1 MLEQISDLQTINS
14 LRNYSGIERH
24 LVAVDCIVFGYIFE
38 KKIKLLL
45 IKRSF
50 NPGKGKWS
58 LAGGFVNEEE
68 SLDEAASRILYNL
81 TGLKNIYMQQLYT
94 FGLVDRDPGARVIS
108 ISYYALIKIQD
119 IDNSIKKENAAHWRS
134 ISSLPVLICDHCQMF
149 NQAVDELKH
158 QIKIK
163 PVGFKLLPEKFTLV
177 QLQDLYEAIYQK
189 NIDKRNFRK
198 KILSMN
204 LLQKMD
210 EKEKETSKKGAYYY
224 MFNSEKYNSYTQM
237 GFYFNLDVS

>member
-1 MLEQISDLQTINS
+1 MKI
-14 LRNYSGIERH
+14 YSGIERH
-24 LVAVDCIVFGYIFE
+24 LVAVDCIVFGYDILE

-58 LAGGFVNEEE
+58 LAGGFVNDTE
-68 SLDEAASRILYNL
+68 SLDEAASRILFNL
-81 TGLKNIYMQQLYT
+81 TGLKNVYMQQSYT
-94 FGLVDRDPGARVIS
+94 YGGINRDPGARVIS

-119 IDNSIKKENAAHWRS
+119 LDSVIQEKNAAHWRP
-134 ISSLPVLICDHCQMF
+134 ISDLPDLLFDHCQMF
-149 NQAVDELKH
+149 DKALTEL
-158 QIKIK
+158 QQQVKIK

-177 QLQDLYEAIYQK
+177 HLQNLYEAIYQK

-204 LLQKMD
+204 LLQKMN
-210 EKEKETSKKGAYYY
+210 EKEKATSKKGAFYY
-224 MFNSEKYNSYTQM
+224 MFNSEKYTRYTQK
-237 GFYFNLDVS
+237 GFYFNLDINGT